1 MMQDDRIK
9 SSCLAFYLPG
19 LSQPTLLKKN
29 LVPRFGQWI
38 SAEKCGTFGR
48 IKETREV
55 LVEVVFSFPCSFF
68 LSVMTPLNLIHF
80 NYLPSSTSF
89 FPIED
94 FEGILNIR
102 EVGFYQDFLLI
113 DDFGQN
119 SDTFLEF
126 GYVENIMDGCESR
139 RKSQSISHWYTFFN
153 DLIWSDIARC

>member
-89 FPIED
+89 FPIQD
-94 FEGILNIR
+94 FEGILDIR
-102 EVGFYQDFLLI
+102 EIWFHQDFLL
-113 DDFGQN
+113 FNNFSRN
-119 SDTFLEF
+119 SDTLLKLRNMKDVM
-126 GYVENIMDGCESR
+126 YGC
-139 RKSQSISHWYTFFN
+139 
-153 DLIWSDIARC
+153 